1 MLRYHIVEA
10 AVLLVRAE
18 QLNTQCWHF
27 DWRLSE
33 IYHFIWRLSA
43 IVFIAWLSVVHR
55 EQFGIEMLFLIT
67 GYPLFLQL
75 YLAVIRHSFIVRRS
89 TMSHLKSN
97 VISNC
102 SSWFVVIRFF
112 KHLYLAVIRH
122 FFIVWLSAMSH
133 LLSNLIL
140 NCGAFICGNPQFY
153 PCREPMWCI
162 ELHWEAS
169 FTWWEG
175 IDVECK
181 MNVSQMFTESK
192 ATWRPKKLSWR
203 RWSVRWNNWG
213 AFHQSVTSCTFLR

>member
-1 MLRYHIVEA
+1 MCHVLLFCLGAKYLGYNIFCYLLRYHIVEA

-67 GYPLFLQL
+67 GCPLFLQL
-75 YLAVIRHSFIVRRS
+75 YLP
-89 TMSHLKSN
+89 
-97 VISNC
+97 
-102 SSWFVVIRFF
+102 
-112 KHLYLAVIRH
+112 VIRH

-153 PCREPMWCI
+153 PCREPM
-162 ELHWEAS
+162 
-169 FTWWEG
+169 
-175 IDVECK
+175 
-181 MNVSQMFTESK
+181 
-192 ATWRPKKLSWR
+192 
-203 RWSVRWNNWG
+203 
-213 AFHQSVTSCTFLR
+213 